1 VILNKEVNPR
11 VYLYLFSYFVYQVQI
26 KIQKELSLIP
36 IPKCIPLEDDH
47 ILVLWSNK
55 KENSLNEKWELVMH
69 NRLYQEKLYKID
81 DYPGVT
87 LVIGKNSRIEI
98 DSLIGCYQPL
108 YNKKIVNLSKDII
121 DKLYKSGMM
130 RRHPELLRLVPFEG
144 YSRRDKAKNNKSS
157 DKTSDKT
164 SKNKKGE
171 KAKVSNED
179 QETEVIGL
187 ESMDD

>member
-1 VILNKEVNPR
+1 
-11 VYLYLFSYFVYQVQI
+11 
-26 KIQKELSLIP
+26 
-36 IPKCIPLEDDH
+36 
-47 ILVLWSNK
+47 
-55 KENSLNEKWELVMH
+55 
-69 NRLYQEKLYKID
+69 
-81 DYPGVT
+81 
-87 LVIGKNSRIEI
+87 
-98 DSLIGCYQPL
+98 L

-144 YSRRDKAKNNKSS
+144 YSRKDKAKNNKSS